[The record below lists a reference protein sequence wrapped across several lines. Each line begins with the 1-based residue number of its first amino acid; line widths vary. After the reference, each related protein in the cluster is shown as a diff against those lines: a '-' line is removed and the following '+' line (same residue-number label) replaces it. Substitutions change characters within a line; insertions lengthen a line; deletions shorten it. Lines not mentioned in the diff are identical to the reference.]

1 MAEIRVVKG
10 GSNNYSIKDAK
21 VRKFMWF
28 VAGMAAVGGFLFG
41 FDTGVISGALSFIE
55 GAFKP
60 TVLQISMI
68 VSATVLGAF
77 FGCITSG
84 VLTNKFGRRMTL
96 IYCSLT
102 FIVGTLMCAFAN
114 NTEVLTV
121 GRFILGVAI
130 GIASYTVPLYIAEIS
145 VPEKRGTMVMLNG
158 VAITGAQA
166 ISFLSDYYFTQSG
179 NWRMMLGVAII
190 PALILLLG
198 AFFLP
203 DSPRWLMMKCRKAQA
218 VAILGKIRDA
228 DRVQPEIQEIE
239 ESFKIQHGGYRELF
253 SKTARPVLIIGLALG
268 ILQQFVGINTVMYY
282 GPYIFKNVGLSGASA
297 EILAT
302 FGMGLVNF
310 FATIFVMFTVDRWGR
325 KKLMLN
331 GMLVAFA
338 SLMILGY
345 LSYNADAQVSEL
357 SKVMSVVLM
366 VTYIAGYAVSIGSL
380 FWLIISEIYP
390 LKIRSI
396 GMSFVSGIQWLANFV
411 VSMTFLPILSV
422 FGIAAAFWL
431 YGGMCLVVIL
441 FTKFYVPETKGVS
454 LETIEKNL
462 ENGHPVLELGHE
474 VQATI

>member
-1 MAEIRVVKG
+1 MASFSISSGKK
-10 GSNNYSIKDAK
+10 SDYSIKDQK
-21 VRKFMWF
+21 VRRFMWF
-28 VAGMAAVGGFLFG
+28 VACMAAVGGFLFG

-55 GAFKP
+55 ATFKP
-60 TVLQISMI
+60 TVLQISLI
-68 VSATVLGAF
+68 VSSTVLGAF

-84 VLTNKFGRRMTL
+84 VLTNRFGRRMTL
-96 IYCSLT
+96 IYCSLA
-102 FIVGTLMCAFAN
+102 FIIGTLMCALAH
-114 NTEVLTV
+114 NTGLLTV

-130 GIASYTVPLYIAEIS
+130 GIASYTVPLYIAEIA
-145 VPEKRGTMVMLNG
+145 VPERRGAMVMFNG

-166 ISFLSDYYFTQSG
+166 ISFLSDYYFTQTG
-179 NWRMMLGVAII
+179 DWRMMLGVAII

-203 DSPRWLMMKCRKAQA
+203 DSPRWLMMKCRKAEA
-218 VAILGKIRDA
+218 VAILGKIREA
-228 DRVQPEIQEIE
+228 DRVIPEIQEIE
-239 ESFKIQHGGYRELF
+239 ESFKIQHGGYKELF
-253 SKTARPVLIIGLALG
+253 SKIARPVLVIGLVLG

-310 FATIFVMFTVDRWGR
+310 FASIFVMLTVDRWGR

-331 GMLVAFA
+331 GMSVAFI
-338 SLMILGY
+338 SLMILGF
-345 LSYNADAQVSEL
+345 LSHNTEQVSNL
-357 SKVMSVVLM
+357 SKILSVVLM

-411 VSMTFLPILSV
+411 VSMTFLPILAA

-431 YGGMCLVVIL
+431 YGAMCLVVIL
-441 FTKFYVPETKGVS
+441 FTIFYVPETKGVS

-462 ENGHPVLELGHE
+462 ENGRPVLELGLE
-474 VQATI
+474 

>member
-1 MAEIRVVKG
+1 MADIRIIKG
-10 GSNNYSIKDAK
+10 TGHNYSIKDAK
-21 VRKFMWF
+21 VRRFMWF

-60 TVLQISMI
+60 TVMQISMI

-96 IYCSLT
+96 IYCSIT

-114 NTEVLTV
+114 NTELLTL

-203 DSPRWLMMKCRKAQA
+203 DSPRWLMMKCR
-218 VAILGKIRDA
+218 
-228 DRVQPEIQEIE
+228 
-239 ESFKIQHGGYRELF
+239 
-253 SKTARPVLIIGLALG
+253 
-268 ILQQFVGINTVMYY
+268 
-282 GPYIFKNVGLSGASA
+282 
-297 EILAT
+297 
-302 FGMGLVNF
+302 
-310 FATIFVMFTVDRWGR
+310 
-325 KKLMLN
+325 
-331 GMLVAFA
+331 
-338 SLMILGY
+338 
-345 LSYNADAQVSEL
+345 
-357 SKVMSVVLM
+357 
-366 VTYIAGYAVSIGSL
+366 
-380 FWLIISEIYP
+380 
-390 LKIRSI
+390 
-396 GMSFVSGIQWLANFV
+396 
-411 VSMTFLPILSV
+411 
-422 FGIAAAFWL
+422 
-431 YGGMCLVVIL
+431 
-441 FTKFYVPETKGVS
+441 
-454 LETIEKNL
+454 
-462 ENGHPVLELGHE
+462 
-474 VQATI
+474 